1 MTGLVQTSGI
11 VFTLSVHLELDVWRE
26 APPGF
31 TEALAASVEDDQRPQ
46 HTRGQEAHHKEDHK
60 TDLGS
65 GTATL
70 AMGAT
75 CTRRGLVVDSCGV
88 ALVAHTTEDTCEP
101 LVAADRMGGRRPDS
115 VACDPRDASCQSDLE
130 LSRASGLTHWSD
142 VRRQST
148 TYIQAAAGTWQV
160 EGRTQWCEVA
170 RGGARWREVARGGAR
185 WHEVARVSAR
195 THGSSK
201 TATLTVDRTA
211 AARGAVNT
219 LEGAQAVGVGVGA
232 AAHVLR
238 GVGDAEVAA
247 LDRQRTNGNAR

>member
-1 MTGLVQTSGI
+1 MQTSGI
-11 VFTLSVHLELDVWRE
+11 VPNLIAHLELDVWRE

-65 GTATL
+65 GTATR

-115 VACDPRDASCQSDLE
+115 VACGPRQSVAISGNQWQSVSPVVSPRDARGQSDLKR
-130 LSRASGLTHWSD
+130 SRAVGLMRQWS
-142 VRRQST
+142 
-148 TYIQAAAGTWQV
+148 
-160 EGRTQWCEVA
+160 E
-170 RGGARWREVARGGAR
+170 
-185 WHEVARVSAR
+185 
-195 THGSSK
+195 
-201 TATLTVDRTA
+201 
-211 AARGAVNT
+211 AV
-219 LEGAQAVGVGVGA
+219 V
-232 AAHVLR
+232 
-238 GVGDAEVAA
+238 
-247 LDRQRTNGNAR
+247 